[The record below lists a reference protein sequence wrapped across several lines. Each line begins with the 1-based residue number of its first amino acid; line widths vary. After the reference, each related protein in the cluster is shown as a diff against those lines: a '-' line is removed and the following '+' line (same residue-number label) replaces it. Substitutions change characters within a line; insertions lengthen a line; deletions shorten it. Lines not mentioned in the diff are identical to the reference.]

1 MKQLNIM
8 LNFMAAVIIFI
19 AVIGVLVLGYEHLKK
34 DKPPRKIIIEYIQAQ
49 DSLKNKQIVK
59 LREIDSILLDVK
71 KISNSIQDK
80 QVQVISKEEEKNI
93 FDKFYSI
100 IVAVVLVIAGFF
112 GFKNITEIK
121 QRAIEDALDSS
132 KKVAE
137 ETAINSSKTQFEKI
151 FTKEYQG
158 QIMKIA
164 TDSFAK
170 ILDEESTKLNRQI
183 SLLQSKIDKL
193 ENNQNGNDESDNEQE
208 GQVKNNNEPLNPFDH
223 EQIN

>member
-8 LNFMAAVIIFI
+8 LNFMAATIIFI
-19 AVIGVLVLGYEHLKK
+19 AVIGVLILGYEHLKK
-34 DKPPRKIIIEYIQAQ
+34 DEPPKKIIIEYKQSQ

-59 LREIDSILLDVK
+59 LGKIDSLLLEVK
-71 KISNSIQDK
+71 EISNSIQDK

-100 IVAVVLVIAGFF
+100 IVAVILVIAGFF

-132 KKVAE
+132 KKIAE
-137 ETAINSSKTQFEKI
+137 ETAIDSSKTQFEKI
-151 FTKEYQG
+151 FTKEYEG
-158 QIMKIA
+158 QILKIA

-170 ILDEESTKLNRQI
+170 ILDEESTKFNRQI
-183 SLLQSKIDKL
+183 SSLQNRIDQL
-193 ENNQNGNDESDNEQE
+193 ENIQNNNEEPDDEQE
-208 GQVKNNNEPLNPFDH
+208 GEAENNNEPVNPFDH
-223 EQIN
+223 E

>member
-1 MKQLNIM
+1 MKQLNNM
-8 LNFMAAVIIFI
+8 LNFMAATIIFI
-19 AVIGVLVLGYEHLKK
+19 AVIGVLILGYEHLKK
-34 DKPPRKIIIEYIQAQ
+34 DEAPKKIIIDYKQSQ

-59 LREIDSILLDVK
+59 LGEIDSLLLEVK
-71 KISNSIQDK
+71 EISNRIQDK

-100 IVAVVLVIAGFF
+100 IVAVILVIAGFF

-132 KKVAE
+132 KKIAE

-151 FTKEYQG
+151 FTKEYEG
-158 QIMKIA
+158 QILKIA

-183 SLLQSKIDKL
+183 SSLQNRIDQL
-193 ENNQNGNDESDNEQE
+193 ENIQNNNEEPDDEQE
-208 GQVKNNNEPLNPFDH
+208 GEAENNNEPLNPFDN
-223 EQIN
+223 E